1 MAALVLLRITVGWHI
16 LYEGLWKYEQ
26 DNFTADNFLS
36 RASGPLADLYQD
48 KIVKDFEWRKALNKD
63 WNLEELDR
71 YYNRFLSQVQL
82 DDAGRNLAERALAAR
97 KQNVAQTLDNADNNK
112 LLQEYFRQWDQLRE
126 KRDLLNSGKGDTSF
140 DRERLWEAQQ
150 KLRAEAR
157 PYLAPLEAQHEGL
170 REDLMRTLPPE
181 QRDRKIR
188 PQWGE
193 IVKDNDLLVTYLN
206 IAIGACLILG
216 LFSRLAALG
225 GGLFLAIIVAATWQ
239 WPGYYSPPLHPAQG
253 HSLFVTKEFVEMMA
267 CFALAAIPTG
277 RWGGLDF
284 FIHYGLVRPLLV
296 EKD

>member
-188 PQWGE
+188 PQ
-193 IVKDNDLLVTYLN
+193 
-206 IAIGACLILG
+206 
-216 LFSRLAALG
+216 
-225 GGLFLAIIVAATWQ
+225 
-239 WPGYYSPPLHPAQG
+239 
-253 HSLFVTKEFVEMMA
+253 
-267 CFALAAIPTG
+267 
-277 RWGGLDF
+277 
-284 FIHYGLVRPLLV
+284 
-296 EKD
+296 

>member
-1 MAALVLLRITVGWHI
+1 MATLVLLRITVGWHI

-97 KQNVAQTLDNADNNK
+97 KQNVAQTLDNAENNK
-112 LLQEYFRQWDQLRE
+112 LLQEYFKQWDQLRE
-126 KRDLLNSGKGDTSF
+126 KRDLINSGKSDTSF

-150 KLRAEAR
+150 ELRAEAR
-157 PYLAPLEAQHEGL
+157 PYLAPLEAQHDGL
-170 REDLMRTLPPE
+170 REDLMRTLPPD

-239 WPGYYSPPLHPAQG
+239 WPGYYNPPLHPAQG
-253 HSLFVTKEFVEMMA
+253 HALFVTKEFVEMMA

>member
-1 MAALVLLRITVGWHI
+1 MATLVLLRITVGWHI

-97 KQNVAQTLDNADNNK
+97 KQNVAQTLDNAENNK
-112 LLQEYFRQWDQLRE
+112 LLQEYFKQWDQLRE
-126 KRDLLNSGKGDTSF
+126 KRDLINSGKSDTSF

-157 PYLAPLEAQHEGL
+157 PYLAPLEAQHDGL
-170 REDLMRTLPPE
+170 REDLMRTLPPD

-239 WPGYYSPPLHPAQG
+239 WPGYYNPPLHPAQG
-253 HSLFVTKEFVEMMA
+253 HALFVTKEFVEMMA